1 MVTDGFTERVTL
13 EQSLERAEG
22 LSHVSTTWKD
32 LPGPGVGVGVR
43 GRWGRWVGVEGGMSR
58 RGRGGGP
65 GGHGLK
71 RQKGG
76 GGGGEGEQ
84 HSTGWACCGDG
95 QEASGAGMERAGRRE
110 QGCAFTLK

>member
-43 GRWGRWVGVEGGMSR
+43 GSSTAQVGPAVETARRPVGLGWSEQEEGSR
-58 RGRGGGP
+58 AV
-65 GGHGLK
+65 L
-71 RQKGG
+71 
-76 GGGGEGEQ
+76 
-84 HSTGWACCGDG
+84 S
-95 QEASGAGMERAGRRE
+95 
-110 QGCAFTLK
+110 L